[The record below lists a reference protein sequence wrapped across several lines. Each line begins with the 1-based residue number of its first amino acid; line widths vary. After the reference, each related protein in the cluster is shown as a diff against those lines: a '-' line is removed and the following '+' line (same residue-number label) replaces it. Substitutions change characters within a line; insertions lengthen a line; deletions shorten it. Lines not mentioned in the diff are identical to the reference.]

1 MPGPEQEARPG
12 QGHSRGVRGGPY
24 GEGLSLRTGSGSCLP
39 ENGGYTWLEGSE
51 CETEPVPGMEEGRD
65 REELLGRG
73 LWE

>member
-1 MPGPEQEARPG
+1 M
-12 QGHSRGVRGGPY
+12 
-24 GEGLSLRTGSGSCLP
+24 
-39 ENGGYTWLEGSE
+39 EGSE